1 MPRLAFL
8 LPSLARSRRASLSLR
23 SARPTRARE
32 QEDALKRERRERWQ
46 QIDPAVR
53 TNIKDN
59 VANSIFAVTPLA
71 RLVTPQVI
79 AKIGAIDIQPGEG
92 NNQWPNLVMGLVS
105 TAARADVPE
114 GPREASLRALG
125 FLLEALDEYDDSPLL
140 QHEVDAALTAI
151 TGCMA
156 QVSVP
161 VQRAATAALYDA
173 LPFVAKSF
181 EDAQREERNA
191 IMMAVCTA
199 TQVEDSSV
207 KYDAFQCISRIA
219 ELYYDF
225 LED

>member
-1 MPRLAFL
+1 
-8 LPSLARSRRASLSLR
+8 
-23 SARPTRARE
+23 
-32 QEDALKRERRERWQ
+32 
-46 QIDPAVR
+46 
-53 TNIKDN
+53 
-59 VANSIFAVTPLA
+59 
-71 RLVTPQVI
+71 
-79 AKIGAIDIQPGEG
+79 
-92 NNQWPNLVMGLVS
+92 
-105 TAARADVPE
+105 
-114 GPREASLRALG
+114 
-125 FLLEALDEYDDSPLL
+125 
-140 QHEVDAALTAI
+140 
-151 TGCMA
+151 MA

-199 TQVEDSSV
+199 TQVEDAAV

>member
-1 MPRLAFL
+1 
-8 LPSLARSRRASLSLR
+8 
-23 SARPTRARE
+23 
-32 QEDALKRERRERWQ
+32 
-46 QIDPAVR
+46 VR

-125 FLLEALDEYDDSPLL
+125 FLLEALDEYDESPLL

-219 ELYYDF
+219 ELYYDY